1 MSFSQSSDDIR
12 IEFEDDAT
20 VLYAVA
26 ADAEGNPC
34 DARIVLDDEI
44 GNSDGTLHPSLQDYM
59 ANRHPGWFTRSDSR
73 FTESSQEIRLDFR
86 EDGVWLVGHL
96 PCADGSYREDQGIN
110 LDKHIGNNN
119 GELIWIVSNPMFLSA
134 IKPSS

>member
-44 GNSDGTLHPSLQDYM
+44 GNSD
-59 ANRHPGWFTRSDSR
+59 GWFTRSDSR

-119 GELIWIVSNPMFLSA
+119 GELIWIPIDCVEE
-134 IKPSS
+134 